1 MNPPKTSSQEINNL
15 LAQLTSIGYRF
26 TRPFTAR
33 ESYSDNAP
41 AEKLLKAIILDTET
55 TGVDHA
61 KDRIIELGMVLFEY
75 SPTTGQV
82 YRVLETFNEL
92 EDPGMPIP
100 PESIK
105 VHGITDD
112 MVHGKRINED
122 KVKALIADASLI
134 IAHNAKFDRIFVE
147 ERFPYFADKAWAC
160 SFAQMPWTEEGLGT
174 SKLEFLAYRYGFHY
188 DAHRASNDCH
198 ALLEVL
204 QQDLPKSGVK
214 ALLRLLENA
223 GTKDYKVSVLNS
235 PFESKDVLKARGY
248 RWDAER
254 KLWSTNL
261 DMQLLNQEVEW
272 LRGTVYNQRSFMLEL
287 EKMDAFNRFSVRQGP
302 IQVLEYL
309 CQP

>member
-1 MNPPKTSSQEINNL
+1 LNALNQNKQETESL

-33 ESYSDNAP
+33 ESYSDDAP
-41 AEKLLKAIILDTET
+41 TEKLLKAIILDTET

-61 KDRIIELGMVLFEY
+61 
-75 SPTTGQV
+75 
-82 YRVLETFNEL
+82 
-92 EDPGMPIP
+92 
-100 PESIK
+100 
-105 VHGITDD
+105 
-112 MVHGKRINED
+112 
-122 KVKALIADASLI
+122 
-134 IAHNAKFDRIFVE
+134 AHNAKFDRIFVE
-147 ERFPYFADKAWAC
+147 ERFPYFADKVWAC

-204 QQDLPKSGVK
+204 QQDLPESGVK

-223 GTKDYKVSVLNS
+223 RTKDYKVSALNS

-254 KLWSTNL
+254 KLWSTYIA
-261 DMQLLNQEVEW
+261 MQLLDQEVEW
-272 LRGTVYNQRSFMLEL
+272 IRGAVYNQRSFKLEL
-287 EKMDAFNRFSVRQGP
+287 EKMDAFNRFSVRQGS
-302 IQVLEYL
+302 IQVSEY
-309 CQP
+309 